1 MNCTADKKSIN
12 LNNSIKKELPF
23 SEDDI
28 LNILKIVDV
37 ALADEKIEK
46 EVHNWMKNLY
56 ESVSFE
62 ELESLHKKVN
72 IFLQTKDKILNN
84 PFGFSI

>member
-1 MNCTADKKSIN
+1 MNCTADKQSIN

-23 SEDDI
+23 SENDI

-46 EVHNWMKNLY
+46 EIQNWMENLH
-56 ESVSFE
+56 ESISFE

-72 IFLQTKDKILNN
+72 IFLQTKNKILNN
-84 PFGFSI
+84 PFGFTV